1 MKSLWLKYSKAEEE
15 LYSTAAWSP
24 PPIDMLSNINK
35 VVGSVVQI
43 FADHKGSF
51 PRGDNLCISV

>member
-24 PPIDMLSNINK
+24 PPIYVS
-35 VVGSVVQI
+35 
-43 FADHKGSF
+43 
-51 PRGDNLCISV
+51 LCALEHQ